1 MRVVANVLGPGRDAN
16 GSFAARIGEAPGQDL
31 TACGIAEADMV
42 VRGKLVWSGRRAA
55 RLQIGGRG
63 ASDPGKRAKP
73 PRLVAGRAVE
83 RPRADRDVDAF
94 RREIE
99 NLVAEL
105 TSISISGRSRRNVGS
120 RGRMQARA
128 NEAGAVTR
136 TRPPSSRATSPSA
149 DWTRARL
156 SASARPS
163 VISLSPSAVSAK
175 EWVERCKSRNPWA
188 FSKRATALDIA
199 EVVVPARR
207 AASAKEPASTTRTKA
222 RRRER
227 SGGKVGVDMEST

>member
-1 MRVVANVLGPGRDAN
+1 MELLA
-16 GSFAARIGEAPGQDL
+16 
-31 TACGIAEADMV
+31 
-42 VRGKLVWSGRRAA
+42 RRARSDRQA
-55 RLQIGGRG
+55 RRKRSRRTCKAAAPDGRARGRG
-63 ASDPGKRAKP
+63 A
-73 PRLVAGRAVE
+73 LE
-83 RPRADRDVDAF
+83 RIATSTPSAARSRISL
-94 RREIE
+94 R
-99 NLVAEL
+99 NL
-105 TSISISGRSRRNVGS
+105 TSISISGRSRRNAGS

-156 SASARPS
+156 STNARPAA
-163 VISLSPSAVSAK
+163 ISLSPSSVSAN
-175 EWVERCKSRNPWA
+175 EWVERCKSRNPRA

-227 SGGKVGVDMEST
+227 SGSKVVVDMQST